1 MKGKIYLIEN
11 QDDKMLGLFMF
22 LKIIVCKDDDFS
34 AFRSTKFMNENFVKC
49 TRMYTSSMQ
58 NGIDCCNNQ
67 PSSLFCF
74 NLNGIE
80 LLHLTYCLREMHN
93 F

>member
-67 PSSLFCF
+67 PSSLFLF
-74 NLNGIE
+74 QPE
-80 LLHLTYCLREMHN
+80 WD
-93 F
+93 